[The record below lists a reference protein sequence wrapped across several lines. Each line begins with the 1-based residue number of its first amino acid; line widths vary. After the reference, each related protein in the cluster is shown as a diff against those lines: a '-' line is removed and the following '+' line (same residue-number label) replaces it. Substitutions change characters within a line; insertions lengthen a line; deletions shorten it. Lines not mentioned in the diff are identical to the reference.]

1 LHTFVVV
8 KIDRIQN
15 ELSRLNARFE
25 QHRKSYINICDDQYL
40 TCLLVRQT
48 DIKGLGA
55 ATVEGDQYATLFLN
69 GTRTKTIQDISRWVE
84 QTDEAPWMYC
94 LLDVAGSGKSTVT
107 RHLVEKWMKDG
118 KLVARFFFSRD
129 SDELRGTK
137 LFASTISEQYTKQSQ
152 EFKARLKECKQ
163 PLDASIEQTF
173 EAAIVKPLQALNK
186 STILVID
193 ALDECDNSPQS
204 RARSRLFNTLKT
216 HYRSV
221 PNLRIFATGRP
232 ESDIKESLQELS
244 AHVTNFRELEGSNN
258 PDVDRYIR
266 WRLSRHDNRDQV
278 DRIVKLADGHFIW
291 ARIACD
297 LFYASLDQDSLIL
310 RLEEVVLKDGGLQDL
325 YQVALVQS
333 LPSDSDSRQAAAFL
347 LQIIF
352 AAQEPLSISDLE
364 QFSPYPK
371 VVEKTVNVLGSLL
384 IHDGRDGPIRPLHL
398 TFREFI
404 TGRSLGN
411 EPFIQLEFGHRTLVS
426 ACVGKLEK
434 NLDSRVADGLNR
446 SKRGYG
452 ISIQL
457 SWLLIHA
464 LAP

>member
-1 LHTFVVV
+1 
-8 KIDRIQN
+8 
-15 ELSRLNARFE
+15 LNARFE
-25 QHRKSYINICDDQYL
+25 QHRKSCINVRGDPGL
-40 TCLLVRQT
+40 TCPLVRQT
-48 DIKGLGA
+48 DIRRLGA

-69 GTRTKTIQDISRWVE
+69 GTRTNTIQDICRWVE
-84 QTDEAPWMYC
+84 QTDNTPWMYC

-107 RHLVEKWMKDG
+107 KHLVTKWTDEER
-118 KLVARFFFSRD
+118 LVGRFFFSRD
-129 SDELRGTK
+129 SDELRSTK
-137 LFASTISEQYTKQSQ
+137 LFASKISEQYSNQSE
-152 EFKARLKECKQ
+152 EFKTFLEKCKK
-163 PLDASIEQTF
+163 PSDDSIERTF
-173 EAAIVKPLQALNK
+173 AAIVIEPLRALNK
-186 STILVID
+186 SAILVID

-204 RARSRLFNTLKT
+204 RARSRFFSTLKT

-232 ESDIKESLQELS
+232 ESDIKDSLQELS
-244 AHVTNFRELEGSNN
+244 AHVKNFRELEGSNN

-278 DRIVKLADGHFIW
+278 DRIVELSDGHFIW

-297 LFYASLDQDSLIL
+297 LFCASIDQDSLISK
-310 RLEEVVLKDGGLQDL
+310 LEKVVLGEGRLKDL
-325 YQVALVQS
+325 YQVALTQS
-333 LPSDSDSRQAAAFL
+333 LPSDSDSQQAASFL

-364 QFSPYPK
+364 ELSPYPK
-371 VVEKTVNVLGSLL
+371 VVGKTVNVLGSLL

-404 TGRSLGN
+404 TRRPLGN

-434 NLDSRVADGLNR
+434 NLDSHVAHWYGLDQR
-446 SKRGYG
+446 KRRYD

-457 SWLLIHA
+457 T
-464 LAP
+464 